1 MIISVFSQ
9 IMLFQPFLTLF
20 LILCDLPVQ
29 AVHIGEFLLV
39 PQEMQQFHPTG
50 LFVQVA
56 GKVQQIY
63 SDKFFILVTSVE
75 KAKNVVLRL
84 RNRFFRATIDEQVC
98 LFDFYE
104 RIKSGGKSI
113 GDGPTK
119 QNGDATDF

>member
-1 MIISVFSQ
+1 MPAGNSTSLRTIVVLAF
-9 IMLFQPFLTLF
+9 LF
-20 LILCDLPVQ
+20 LSDRKLCRFTGTPEWSLPSVLYLPK
-29 AVHIGEFLLV
+29 EF
-39 PQEMQQFHPTG
+39 
-50 LFVQVA
+50 A